1 MGDPAAPPA
10 DAQFAEGRALD
21 QRLRRSGA
29 ELWTSATVWYASA
42 GEGVGVLRPEG
53 ACVVEPRFTI
63 IATGASERPVPL
75 PGWTLPGVMTTGGL
89 QGLVRAQGAIPAG
102 PIVIAGSGPLNI
114 QMALELV
121 KAGHRP
127 AAVIDSGPGPSLAAL
142 APFARM
148 LAADW
153 RLTLAGI
160 GQLAALRRAGVPVLW
175 GSTVAAIQGTDG
187 VEAVEIRRADGAT
200 DRIAC
205 RTVALNM
212 GFQPQAELARQ
223 LGCRLTYVDAA
234 AGHVAVETADDGA
247 TSVPGI
253 HAIGDGAAIG
263 GSRVALAQGA
273 LAAGLLRRSSASSPL
288 RKQRRRPPTWR
299 RPAASRRRSGRS
311 SPSPNSTLRPLP
323 TRPMSAAARRSP
335 PAPCARPAARRARR
349 WRR

>member
-1 MGDPAAPPA
+1 
-10 DAQFAEGRALD
+10 
-21 QRLRRSGA
+21 
-29 ELWTSATVWYASA
+29 
-42 GEGVGVLRPEG
+42 
-53 ACVVEPRFTI
+53 
-63 IATGASERPVPL
+63 
-75 PGWTLPGVMTTGGL
+75 MTTGGL
-89 QGLVRAQGAIPAG
+89 QGLVRAQGAIPSG

-187 VEAVEIRRADGAT
+187 VEAVEISRADGAT

-205 RTVALNM
+205 RTIALNM

-273 LAAGLLRRSSASSPL
+273 LAAGSIAAKLGLKPPPQAATASADLAKARRF
-288 RKQRRRPPTWR
+288 Q
-299 RPAASRRRSGRS
+299 AALWSLFSQPKFDAG
-311 SPSPNSTLRPLP
+311 PLP
-323 TRPMSAAARRSP
+323 TRRMSVAARRSP
-335 PAPCARPAARRARR
+335 PAPCARPAAPRARR
-349 WRR
+349 WRQ